1 MIKEN
6 FVKLYEGVLKENWA
20 LPAFTNYE
28 EGRTYTVA
36 DVARWAARV
45 HLILEQNGIKKG
57 DKVTLIGKDCAEW
70 GMVWMGIVTYGAVV
84 VPILPDFPKA
94 DLLHLIEHSDSKFV
108 FVGPEHEK
116 YLEGALLP
124 NVLGL
129 YRIKTLEPLLG
140 LLSNDPTK
148 ALNIDALF
156 KERYPND
163 FTREDVKFP
172 EVSNEE
178 VVLISYTSGTS
189 GFSKG
194 VMTTA
199 NNLAA
204 NMTYAVTEKMQSRG
218 DRLLCFLP
226 NAHAYSCAF
235 NFLLPLL
242 SGAHVYILGQKP
254 TPTILLK
261 ALKEVQPRLILS
273 VPLVLEK
280 IYKSVVAPKLKET
293 SVRLAL
299 KTPILRNSVYKKFRE
314 GLIQALG
321 GNLGEII
328 IGGAALNAEV
338 AQFLDRIKF
347 PYTVGY
353 GMTECAP
360 LVSYAQYKN
369 YVSGSCG
376 KELKMIEK
384 LRVADAQEI
393 EGQMV
398 GEIQVKGEN
407 VCLGYYK
414 NPQATAE
421 LFTEDGWMKTG
432 DLGYIAKDGS
442 VFLRGRSKAM
452 LLGPNGQNI
461 YPEEIEARIAMLP
474 FMNEAVV
481 VQREGKRNV
490 AIVTID
496 RKALEKAGYK
506 NDKKVEELLES
517 NRKQLNESL
526 ASFAQISNFEVL
538 EGDFEKTPKQSIKRY
553 LYK

>member
-1 MIKEN
+1 
-6 FVKLYEGVLKENWA
+6 
-20 LPAFTNYE
+20 
-28 EGRTYTVA
+28 
-36 DVARWAARV
+36 
-45 HLILEQNGIKKG
+45 
-57 DKVTLIGKDCAEW
+57 
-70 GMVWMGIVTYGAVV
+70 
-84 VPILPDFPKA
+84 
-94 DLLHLIEHSDSKFV
+94 
-108 FVGPEHEK
+108 
-116 YLEGALLP
+116 
-124 NVLGL
+124 
-129 YRIKTLEPLLG
+129 
-140 LLSNDPTK
+140 
-148 ALNIDALF
+148 
-156 KERYPND
+156 
-163 FTREDVKFP
+163 
-172 EVSNEE
+172 
-178 VVLISYTSGTS
+178 
-189 GFSKG
+189 
-194 VMTTA
+194 
-199 NNLAA
+199 
-204 NMTYAVTEKMQSRG
+204 MTYAVTEKMQSRG

-280 IYKSVVAPKLKET
+280 IYKSVVTPKLKET

-299 KTPILRNSVYKKFRE
+299 KTPILRNSVHKKFRE

-442 VFLRGRSKAM
+442 VFLRGRAKAM

-461 YPEEIEARIAMLP
+461 YPEEIEAKIAMLP

-526 ASFAQISNFEVL
+526 ASFAQISSFEVL